1 VGGVSERPTLVTK
14 RRNPLTCSWS
24 QRWKAP
30 RFTRCRSPSRV
41 AGETWVLVGP
51 SCLQRGSFPCRCSH
65 RRQQV
70 SSGGMRRGTSS
81 ACARRTHSSPRC
93 RTSIDAVRGH
103 VLRSIQRP
111 VHLTRHSVVRSF
123 RYRGRANLRKQEEPA
138 PGSER
143 TEDARLAAPHRFSGQ
158 PEEVV
163 RDEFRKGRWSWPSSL
178 RGNESPGEVSVRR
191 VSLQKSASSI
201 LASNKLARSAPKR
214 VAVRVNGGLAGVAQ
228 GTQVSWTMLVNRSWR
243 SAFIAN

>member
-30 RFTRCRSPSRV
+30 RFTGWRSPSRV

-111 VHLTRHSVVRSF
+111 VHVYPHSTPSVQGESPSAARWGGRFGIAVGQTCASRRNRH
-123 RYRGRANLRKQEEPA
+123 RGRN
-138 PGSER
+138 ER
-143 TEDARLAAPHRFSGQ
+143 TVCGSPPVTASQ
-158 PEEVV
+158 
-163 RDEFRKGRWSWPSSL
+163 
-178 RGNESPGEVSVRR
+178 PGESQRR
-191 VSLQKSASSI
+191 
-201 LASNKLARSAPKR
+201 
-214 VAVRVNGGLAGVAQ
+214 GGRA
-228 GTQVSWTMLVNRSWR
+228 
-243 SAFIAN
+243 